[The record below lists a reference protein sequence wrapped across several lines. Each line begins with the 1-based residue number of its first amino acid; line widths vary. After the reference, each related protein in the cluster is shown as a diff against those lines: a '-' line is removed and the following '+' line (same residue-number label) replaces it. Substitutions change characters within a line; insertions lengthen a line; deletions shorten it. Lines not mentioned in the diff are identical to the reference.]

1 MPEER
6 EQPGGYGTTR
16 DLDPL
21 SPSSEALTETTGS
34 PSAAV
39 PRRDSISKEGKKRLR
54 TNVVATLAYY
64 VFSTLVGVWYT
75 PYLISHL
82 GVEVYGLVP
91 LALQMVSYFQS
102 LANALTQAS
111 SRFVTLHL
119 ERGELT
125 EANRTFNTT
134 LFTTIGMG
142 GLLYPLGIVF
152 IIFAPQLI
160 HIPAGYE
167 TDARIIFGAVLLSS
181 YSTVIGMS
189 FGVSLFV
196 RSRFDVVSFIDTVVR
211 VLPIA
216 CVVMLF
222 SIMEPRLWHV
232 AIGVLAVAIFRW
244 FIRFWM
250 LRTYTPELRV
260 RRADFDRGRLR
271 EIMGMGGWMLV
282 RNLGEAFYQG
292 GDLLIM
298 NAVVG
303 ALAAGLYAPLAQWVA
318 LLRTMA
324 LQMSYLLSP
333 TIIATY
339 AQGDE
344 RALAQICRQ
353 SVKTMGLAIALPIGL
368 VCGLGRPLLLTWLK
382 KPEFGDLGPQLAL
395 LLAPLCVSLA
405 ISPIMSVA
413 VAHNKMRW
421 PALVF
426 LGGGLIN
433 IGLAVVMAHPRGLG
447 MGMYGVIISQVIM
460 LTLRDGVFYPIYTA
474 RLLHRNPLT
483 FYPSMV
489 PGMMM
494 AALTYLVTLQAAA
507 AYDLTSWLRL
517 ALCCLVI
524 GIPLALLAFFGGLS
538 RSERATILELA
549 RGRA

>member
-1 MPEER
+1 MSVEQ
-6 EQPGGYGTTR
+6 EQPGGAGSADDQER
-16 DLDPL
+16 FPA
-21 SPSSEALTETTGS
+21 SPEALTAVAGS
-34 PSAAV
+34 PLATT
-39 PRRDSISKEGKKRLR
+39 PRRESISKEGKERLR

-75 PYLISHL
+75 PYLIDHL
-82 GVEVYGLVP
+82 GIAVYGLVP
-91 LALQMVSYFQS
+91 LALQMVSYFQY

-119 ERGELT
+119 ERGQLA
-125 EANRTFNTT
+125 EANQAFNTA
-134 LFTTIGMG
+134 LFTTVGMG
-142 GLLYPLGIVF
+142 GLLYPLGIIF
-152 IIFAPQLI
+152 IIFAPHLI

-167 TDARIIFGAVLLSS
+167 TDARLVFGAVLLSS
-181 YSTVIGMS
+181 YSMVVGMA

-196 RSRFDVVSFIDTVVR
+196 RSRFDIASIIDTVVR

-216 CVVMLF
+216 CVVVLF
-222 SIMEPRLWHV
+222 SIMEPHLWHV
-232 AIGVLAVAIFRW
+232 AVGILAVATFRW

-260 RRADFDRGRLR
+260 KRADFNREKLR

-298 NAVVG
+298 NTVVG
-303 ALAAGLYAPLAQWVA
+303 AMAAGLYAPLAQWVA

-339 AQGDE
+339 AKGDE
-344 RALAQICRQ
+344 KALAQICRQ

-382 KPEFGDLGPQLAL
+382 KPEFGELGPQLAL

-405 ISPIMSVA
+405 VCPIMSVA

-421 PALVF
+421 PALTF
-426 LGGGLIN
+426 LGGGLLN
-433 IGLAVVMAHPRGLG
+433 IGLAVVMASPRGMG

-460 LTLRDGVFYPIYTA
+460 LTLRDGLFYPIYTA

-483 FYPSMV
+483 FYPSMI
-489 PGMMM
+489 PGMVM
-494 AALTYLVTLQAAA
+494 AALTYLATLQLAA

-524 GIPLALLAFFGGLS
+524 GVPFALLAFFVGLR
-538 RSERATILELA
+538 RSERATIIELA

>member
-1 MPEER
+1 MSVER
-6 EQPGGYGTTR
+6 EQREGG
-16 DLDPL
+16 DSELL
-21 SPSSEALTETTGS
+21 STPPEAPEKPDDS
-34 PSAAV
+34 PHLAI
-39 PRRDSISKEGKKRLR
+39 PRRESISKEGKKRLR

-75 PYLISHL
+75 PYLIDHL
-82 GVEVYGLVP
+82 GIAVYGLVP
-91 LALQMVSYFQS
+91 LAFQTVSYFQY

-119 ERGELT
+119 ERGEVG
-125 EANRTFNTT
+125 EANRAFNTT
-134 LFTTIGMG
+134 LFTTVGMG
-142 GLLYPLGIVF
+142 SLLYPLGIVF
-152 IIFAPQLI
+152 IIFAPRLI

-167 TDARIIFGAVLLSS
+167 GDARLVFGSVLLSS
-181 YSTVIGMS
+181 YSMVVGMA
-189 FGVSLFV
+189 FGVALFV
-196 RSRFDVVSFIDTVVR
+196 RSRFDVVSIIDTVVR

-216 CVVMLF
+216 CVVVLF
-222 SIMEPRLWHV
+222 SIMKPSLWHV
-232 AIGVLAVAIFRW
+232 AVGILAVATFRW
-244 FIRFWM
+244 CVRLWM

-260 RRADFDRGRLR
+260 KRAEFDRGKLR

-298 NAVVG
+298 NTVVG
-303 ALAAGLYAPLAQWVA
+303 AMAAGLYAPLAQWVA

-339 AQGDE
+339 AKGDE
-344 RALAQICRQ
+344 KALAQICRQ
-353 SVKTMGLAIALPIGL
+353 SVKTMGLAIALPVGL

-426 LGGGLIN
+426 LGGGLLN
-433 IGLAVVMAHPRGLG
+433 IGLAVVMAHPRGMG

-460 LTLRDGVFYPIYTA
+460 LTLRDGVFYPLYTA
-474 RLLHRNPLT
+474 ALLNQRLLT
-483 FYPSMV
+483 FYPSMM
-489 PGMMM
+489 PGLVA
-494 AALTYLVTLQAAA
+494 AALTYGVTLRVSQVF
-507 AYDLTSWLRL
+507 DLASWLNL
-517 ALCCLVI
+517 ALGCLAI
-524 GIPLALLAFFGGLS
+524 GIPYAFLAFFVGL
-538 RSERATILELA
+538 RKSERATILELA
-549 RGRA
+549 RGRT